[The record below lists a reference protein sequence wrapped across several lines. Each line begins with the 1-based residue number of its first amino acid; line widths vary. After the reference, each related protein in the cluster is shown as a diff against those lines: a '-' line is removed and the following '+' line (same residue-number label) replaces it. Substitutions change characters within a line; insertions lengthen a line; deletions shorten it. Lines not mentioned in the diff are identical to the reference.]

1 MARRA
6 VERELSRERIL
17 EAARH
22 LFITKGY
29 RAISMRSIGQHLG
42 YSHGSLYYHF
52 KEKAELFYAIVMKDF
67 NDLSTLLHKAAAR
80 TPGEGMSRIEHL
92 LLEFVRF
99 GLDNPYQYEIMFLI
113 RDEELQA
120 YCRSEQSRC
129 FEIFSALLRK
139 HMLATDEYSEE
150 ERRNLPL
157 TLFLSTHG
165 FISFYIQD
173 RIGFEEIKPAA
184 VTHIRALCRALSA
197 GRPPVSKK

>member
-67 NDLSTLLHKAAAR
+67 NDLALLLNEAAGKA
-80 TPGEGMSRIEHL
+80 PSDGVSKLEQL

-99 GLDNPYQYEIMFLI
+99 GLNNPYQYEIMFMI
-113 RDEELQA
+113 RDEELLA

-129 FEIFSALLRK
+129 FDMFSALVRQHL
-139 HMLATDEYSEE
+139 LDNVYCDE
-150 ERRNLPL
+150 ERRNLPH
-157 TLFLSTHG
+157 TLFLSIHG

-173 RIGFEEIKPAA
+173 RISFEEIKPAA
-184 VTHIRALCRALSA
+184 VSHVKVLCRSLYS
-197 GRPPVSKK
+197 RV

>member
-67 NDLSTLLHKAAAR
+67 NDLALLLNEAAGRA
-80 TPGEGMSRIEHL
+80 PSDGISKLEQL

-99 GLDNPYQYEIMFLI
+99 GMNNPYQYEIMFMI
-113 RDEELQA
+113 RDEELLA
-120 YCRSEQSRC
+120 YCRSEQGRC
-129 FEIFSALLRK
+129 FEMFSALIRQHL
-139 HMLATDEYSEE
+139 LDDVYCEE

-173 RIGFEEIKPAA
+173 RISFEEIKPAA
-184 VTHIRALCRALSA
+184 VAHVKVLCQSLYSR
-197 GRPPVSKK
+197 V

>member
-67 NDLSTLLHKAAAR
+67 NDLALLLNQAAGR
-80 TPGEGMSRIEHL
+80 TPCDGISKLEQL
-92 LLEFVRF
+92 LLEFIRF
-99 GLDNPYQYEIMFLI
+99 GLNNPYQYEIMFMI
-113 RDEELQA
+113 RDEELLA

-129 FEIFSALLRK
+129 FDMFSALVRQHL
-139 HMLATDEYSEE
+139 LDDSYCDE

-173 RIGFEEIKPAA
+173 RIDYEEIKPAA
-184 VTHIRALCRALSA
+184 VAHVKVLCRSLYS
-197 GRPPVSKK
+197 RV

>member
-67 NDLSTLLHKAAAR
+67 NDLALLLHEAAGKA
-80 TPGEGMSRIEHL
+80 PSDGISKLEQL

-99 GLDNPYQYEIMFLI
+99 GLDHPYQYEIMFMI
-113 RDEELQA
+113 RDEELLA
-120 YCRSEQSRC
+120 YCRTEQSRC
-129 FEIFSALLRK
+129 FDMFSALVRK
-139 HMLATDEYSEE
+139 HLLEDVFSEE

-165 FISFYIQD
+165 FVSFYIQD
-173 RIGFEEIKPAA
+173 RVSFDEIKPAA
-184 VTHIRALCRALSA
+184 IAHVKALCRGFTAKSNPL
-197 GRPPVSKK
+197 

>member
-67 NDLSTLLHKAAAR
+67 NDLALLLNEAAGKA
-80 TPGEGMSRIEHL
+80 PSEGITKLEQL

-99 GLDNPYQYEIMFLI
+99 GLNNPYQYEIMFMI
-113 RDEELQA
+113 RDEELLA

-129 FEIFSALLRK
+129 FDMFSALIRQHL
-139 HMLATDEYSEE
+139 LDDVFCEE

-173 RIGFEEIKPAA
+173 RISFEEIKPAA
-184 VTHIRALCRALSA
+184 VSHVKMLCRSLY
-197 GRPPVSKK
+197 SKL

>member
-67 NDLSTLLHKAAAR
+67 NDLALLLNKAAGKA
-80 TPGEGMSRIEHL
+80 PSDGVSKLEQL

-99 GLDNPYQYEIMFLI
+99 GLNNPYQYEIMFMI
-113 RDEELQA
+113 RDEELLA

-129 FEIFSALLRK
+129 FDMFSALVRQHL
-139 HMLATDEYSEE
+139 LDNVYCEE
-150 ERRNLPL
+150 ERRNLPH
-157 TLFLSTHG
+157 TLFLSIHG

-173 RIGFEEIKPAA
+173 RISFEEIKPAA
-184 VTHIRALCRALSA
+184 VSHVKVLCRNLYS
-197 GRPPVSKK
+197 RV